1 MSSKREVRA
10 ALVGLKSGDV
20 TLSPHQYHELLA
32 AAEQL
37 FEALVLAP
45 KGSDPMATA
54 VWYNHERHP
63 ALARLA
69 DAVSPQTDANAV
81 WRLADQQ
88 RSDRDVIREL
98 HRSLLDNSA
107 R

>member
-1 MSSKREVRA
+1 MSSKREIRA
-10 ALVGLKSGDV
+10 ALARLKSGDV

-32 AAEQL
+32 ALEQL

-45 KGSDPMATA
+45 KGTDPVATA
-54 VWYNHERHP
+54 VWYNHERRP

-69 DAVSPQTDANAV
+69 DAVSPQTDRNAV
-81 WRLADQQ
+81 QTLADQQ

-98 HRSLLDNSA
+98 HRSLLDSSA